1 MLCRMTLSIFKCV
14 EMENNNWFLYDDMS
28 IQCFTTSHIAWAVG
42 IGLIGVAYLL
52 GIPMVMY
59 FFLKTNKIPLYAS
72 VEFNSIDF
80 LFRSYTPKYYYW
92 ELMILLRKAMIEVV
106 ILIFQSYGAV
116 QQAVSLIILLS
127 VFLLADIQASPYF
140 SSKEQRFERF
150 SLAIQIITF
159 YLFCLPEK
167 WAGFI
172 AVSAVTSN
180 LIFVFIIMITI
191 RKKFCCSKKKQAN
204 DTKNERKH
212 GSIEMRKKDE
222 GMRWIENPATSDR
235 HKANDIKQEETAR
248 IRV

>member
-1 MLCRMTLSIFKCV
+1 
-14 EMENNNWFLYDDMS
+14 MS
-28 IQCFTTSHIAWAVG
+28 IQCFTTSHIAWAVA

-106 ILIFQSYGAV
+106 ILIFQSYGAM

-127 VFLLADIQASPYF
+127 VFLVADIQAYYF

-172 AVSAVTSN
+172 AVSAVTKTWFLFSN
-180 LIFVFIIMITI
+180 HNNN
-191 RKKFCCSKKKQAN
+191 RKKYCCSEETRD
-204 DTKNERKH
+204 DTKNERKL
-212 GSIEMRKKDE
+212 
-222 GMRWIENPATSDR
+222 
-235 HKANDIKQEETAR
+235 DIK
-248 IRV
+248 

>member
-1 MLCRMTLSIFKCV
+1 
-14 EMENNNWFLYDDMS
+14 
-28 IQCFTTSHIAWAVG
+28 
-42 IGLIGVAYLL
+42 
-52 GIPMVMY
+52 
-59 FFLKTNKIPLYAS
+59 
-72 VEFNSIDF
+72 
-80 LFRSYTPKYYYW
+80 
-92 ELMILLRKAMIEVV
+92 MIEVL

-150 SLAIQIITF
+150 SLAIQIMTF

-180 LIFVFIIMITI
+180 LIFVFLIMITI
-191 RKKFCCSKKKQAN
+191 GKKYCCSKKKQEN